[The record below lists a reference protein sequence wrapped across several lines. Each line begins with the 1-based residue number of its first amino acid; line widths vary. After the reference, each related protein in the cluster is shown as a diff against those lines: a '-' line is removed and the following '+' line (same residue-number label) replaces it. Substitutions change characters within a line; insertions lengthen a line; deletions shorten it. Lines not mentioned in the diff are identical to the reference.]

1 MKWFYFL
8 PVFGPLFCY
17 VRFLFPDGQQI
28 PKDIL
33 GEYHSS
39 QVISHSSDSGVENSN
54 LISFTKLPLPTPGTG
69 QGVLI
74 ILGSQSNL
82 LPVLQLGAQRKIGW
96 PAFGYFSSH
105 FSFCA
110 EIRRKRQKN
119 SCLLPDWSCWNFLFV
134 DSCCSPGYCSAG
146 CLMGGMHEFIGAS
159 LLHYLLNPILA
170 RYPAA
175 SCYLRPLSW
184 PAVLQRGAG
193 KVVPVQLS
201 FKTPT

>member
-1 MKWFYFL
+1 MKWFYFS

-54 LISFTKLPLPTPGTG
+54 LISFTKLPLPTSGTG

-82 LPVLQLGAQRKIGW
+82 LPVLQLGAQRRIGW
-96 PAFGYFSSH
+96 PAFGHFSSH

-119 SCLLPDWSCWNFLFV
+119 SCLLPDWSCWNFLSV
-134 DSCCSPGYCSAG
+134 DYCCSPGYRSAG
-146 CLMGGMHEFIGAS
+146 SLRAACMNSWEGS
-159 LLHYLLNPILA
+159 LLHNLLNLILA

-175 SCYLRPLSW
+175 SCYLRPLSRL
-184 PAVLQRGAG
+184 AVLLVGCR
-193 KVVPVQLS
+193 
-201 FKTPT
+201 